1 MGVPSW
7 RPQTVPAKRKQCT
20 GHVPSPELQLNPPWE
35 DTPDFRSKSSPQQM
49 FSTRA
54 VGGGVLSFK
63 PCDSV
68 LMERKFS
75 NLNFQIGVG
84 LCGPVRLPSFLP
96 LEDNR
101 MYLKDGYFS
110 KSYF

>member
-1 MGVPSW
+1 M
-7 RPQTVPAKRKQCT
+7 
-20 GHVPSPELQLNPPWE
+20 
-35 DTPDFRSKSSPQQM
+35 
-49 FSTRA
+49 
-54 VGGGVLSFK
+54 LSFK

-110 KSYF
+110 KSYFKKNPHLGHKVFLKAADPFLS

>member
-1 MGVPSW
+1 M
-7 RPQTVPAKRKQCT
+7 
-20 GHVPSPELQLNPPWE
+20 
-35 DTPDFRSKSSPQQM
+35 
-49 FSTRA
+49 
-54 VGGGVLSFK
+54 LSFK

-84 LCGPVRLPSFLP
+84 LRGPVRLPSFLP

-101 MYLKDGYFS
+101 MFI
-110 KSYF
+110 